1 MENPQISSWLNISE
15 VSQPWYGMEND
26 ARANIRNNDFSS
38 KKFWENISIIKPS
51 MISTSFIFSRSIEE
65 LEEENDDDIDTASQ
79 IYFMEI
85 GKAKMNRD
93 GTTQVTYE
101 KTWECKFSE

>member
-1 MENPQISSWLNISE
+1 M
-15 VSQPWYGMEND
+15 
-26 ARANIRNNDFSS
+26 
-38 KKFWENISIIKPS
+38 ISI
-51 MISTSFIFSRSIEE
+51 SFIFSRSIEE
-65 LEEENDDDIDTASQ
+65 SEEEKDDDIDTASQ

-101 KTWECKFSE
+101 KT